1 MNRSAFHRPVLAL
14 PLGATAALAVVAGCT
29 PNTQHS
35 GDAYASGPLEVT
47 IDGETCP
54 VSATETV
61 SGTTRFTLVNDGTE
75 PNEFEILAE
84 DRLRIV
90 GERENLGPGTTTDF
104 TIVLEPGT
112 YYTACKPNM
121 VGEVTDVTEFTVTDS
136 GEAVKVSADEQELR
150 DKAVADYTAYVK
162 DQVGALVTRTEE
174 FTRAYTSGDL
184 EAARNLYAPVRMHY
198 ERIEPTAE
206 AFGDI
211 DPALDL
217 READSQE
224 LGEPWTG
231 WHVIE
236 KDLWRPE
243 GYRVLAG
250 DEARGMAD
258 GLNANT
264 KRLYDL
270 VYADDFAISLDEITN
285 GAIALLEEVAT
296 TKITGEEEIFS
307 HTDLYDIQAN
317 LEGARVAFGT
327 VRDLAEQKD
336 PQLVEDIE
344 SRIDSLQSSLDGYRE
359 GEDGFVPFT
368 ELDDAERKQLSD
380 AVNALRRPLATL
392 TEVVVG

>member
-1 MNRSAFHRPVLAL
+1 MIRSPFRRPVLAL
-14 PLGATAALAVVAGCT
+14 PLGAAAALTLATGCT
-29 PNTQHS
+29 ANTQNTES
-35 GDAYASGPLEVT
+35 AGGAGPLEVT
-47 IDGETCP
+47 IDGEDCP
-54 VSATETV
+54 VSATETP
-61 SGTTRFTLVNDGTE
+61 SGTARFTLVNAGSE

-84 DRLRIV
+84 DKLRIV

-121 VGEVTDVTEFTVTDS
+121 VGEVTGVTEFTVTDS
-136 GEAVKVSADEQELR
+136 GEAVEISADEQELR

-174 FTRAYTSGDL
+174 FVAAYTSGDDD
-184 EAARNLYAPVRMHY
+184 EARRLYAPVRMHY

-236 KDLWRPE
+236 KDLWRPA
-243 GYRVLAG
+243 GYQGLP
-250 DEARGMAD
+250 EAEKSAMAE
-258 GLNANT
+258 GLNT
-264 KRLYDL
+264 DTRRLYDL
-270 VYADDFAISLDEITN
+270 VHAEDFSISLDEISN

-317 LEGARVAFGT
+317 LEGAKVAFGT

-344 SRIDSLQSSLDGYRE
+344 SRLDSLQSTLDGYRS
-359 GEDGFVPFT
+359 GDGFVSFT
-368 ELDDAERKQLSD
+368 ALDDAERKQLSD
-380 AVNALRRPLATL
+380 SVNALRRPLATL

>member
-1 MNRSAFHRPVLAL
+1 MNRTVLRRPVLAL
-14 PLGATAALAVVAGCT
+14 PLGLGASLVVLAGCT
-29 PNTQHS
+29 ANTDPS
-35 GDAYASGPLEVT
+35 AAGGAEPLEVS
-47 IDGETCP
+47 INGAECP
-54 VSATETV
+54 VSVDETP
-61 SGTTRFTLVNDGTE
+61 SGTTRFTLVNAGTE
-75 PNEFEILAE
+75 PNEFEVLAA
-84 DRLRIV
+84 DKLRIV

-121 VGEVTDVTEFTVTDS
+121 VGEVTGVTEFTVTDS
-136 GEAVKVSADEQELR
+136 GEPITVSEDEQVLR
-150 DKAVADYTAYVK
+150 DEAVAAYTAYVR
-162 DQVGALVTRTEE
+162 DQTGALLTKTQE
-174 FTRAYTSGDL
+174 FTTAYLAGDL
-184 EAARNLYAPVRMHY
+184 DRARELYPRVRMHY

-231 WHVIE
+231 WHVLE
-236 KDLWRPE
+236 KDLWLPAGETALTPE
-243 GYRVLAG
+243 QGS
-250 DEARGMAD
+250 EMTD
-258 GLNANT
+258 GLNRDT
-264 KRLYDL
+264 QKLYDL
-270 VYADDFAISLDEITN
+270 VHADDFTVSLDEISN

-317 LEGARVAFGT
+317 LEGASVAFGT

-336 PQLVEDIE
+336 PELVAEIDSRIE
-344 SRIDSLQSSLDGYRE
+344 SLSSTLDGYRS

-380 AVNALRRPLATL
+380 SVNALRRPLATL

>member
-1 MNRSAFHRPVLAL
+1 MNRSAFRNPILAL
-14 PLGATAALAVVAGCT
+14 PLGVGAAMAVLSGCVA
-29 PNTQHS
+29 NTDPS
-35 GDAYASGPLEVT
+35 GPGSAEPLEVT
-47 IDGETCP
+47 INGAQCQ
-54 VSATETV
+54 VSAAEAP
-61 SGTTRFTLVNDGTE
+61 SGTARFTLVNAGDE
-75 PNEFEILAE
+75 PNEFEILAA
-84 DRLRIV
+84 DKLRIV

-121 VGEVTDVTEFTVTDS
+121 VGEVTGVAEFTVTDS
-136 GEAVKVSADEQELR
+136 GEEIAVSEDEQALR
-150 DKAVADYTAYVK
+150 DDAVVSYTAYVR
-162 DQVGALVTRTEE
+162 DQVGALLTRTEE
-174 FTRAYTSGDL
+174 FTTAYTTGDVDR
-184 EAARNLYAPVRMHY
+184 ARYLYPRVRMHY

-224 LGEPWTG
+224 SGGAWTG

-236 KDLWRPE
+236 KDLWLP
-243 GYRVLAG
+243 AG
-250 DEARGMAD
+250 QPALTPDQGREMAD
-258 GLNANT
+258 ALNRDT
-264 KRLYDL
+264 RMLYDL
-270 VYADDFAISLDEITN
+270 VHADDFTISLDEISN

-317 LEGARVAFGT
+317 LEGAAVAFGT
-327 VRDLAEQKD
+327 VRELAEQKD
-336 PQLVEDIE
+336 AELVAEID
-344 SRIDSLQSSLDGYRE
+344 SRIDSLASTLDGYRS

-368 ELDDAERKQLSD
+368 ELDAAERKQLSD

>member
-1 MNRSAFHRPVLAL
+1 MNRTVLRRPVLAL
-14 PLGATAALAVVAGCT
+14 PLGLGASLVVLAGCT
-29 PNTQHS
+29 ANTDPS
-35 GDAYASGPLEVT
+35 AAGGAEPLEVS
-47 IDGETCP
+47 INGAECP
-54 VSATETV
+54 VSAVETP
-61 SGTTRFTLVNDGTE
+61 SGTTRFTLVNAGTE
-75 PNEFEILAE
+75 PNEFEVLAA
-84 DRLRIV
+84 DKLRIV

-121 VGEVTDVTEFTVTDS
+121 VGEVTGVTEFTVTDS
-136 GEAVKVSADEQELR
+136 GEPVTVSEDEQALR
-150 DKAVADYTAYVK
+150 DEAVTAYTAYVR
-162 DQVGALVTRTEE
+162 DQTGALLTRTEE
-174 FTRAYTSGDL
+174 FTTAYLGGDL
-184 EAARNLYAPVRMHY
+184 DRARELYPRVRMHF

-231 WHVIE
+231 WHVLE
-236 KDLWRPE
+236 KDLWLPAGETALTPE
-243 GYRVLAG
+243 QGR
-250 DEARGMAD
+250 EMAD
-258 GLNANT
+258 GLNRDT
-264 KRLYDL
+264 RKLYDL
-270 VYADDFAISLDEITN
+270 VHADDFTVSLDEISN

-317 LEGARVAFGT
+317 LEGASVAFGT

-336 PQLVEDIE
+336 PELVAEIDSRIE
-344 SRIDSLQSSLDGYRE
+344 SLSSTLDGYRS

-368 ELDDAERKQLSD
+368 ELDDADRKQLSD
-380 AVNALRRPLATL
+380 SVNALRRPLATL